1 MTDTAS
7 PADSAAI
14 RLRLYVVGNAPNSAA
29 AIRNLELVRERLDGE
44 RCEVEIVDL
53 SQTPARARDDG
64 ILVTPAL
71 VCLSPRRAL
80 VLGNLS
86 DTAAVLA
93 ALGR

>member
-1 MTDTAS
+1 MH
-7 PADSAAI
+7 
-14 RLRLYVVGNAPNSAA
+14 LRLYVAGNAPNSAA
-29 AIRNLELVRERLDGE
+29 AVRNLERVRQELGGP
-44 RCEVEIVDL
+44 CEVEVVDL
-53 SQTPARARDDG
+53 SRTPGRAREDG

>member
-1 MTDTAS
+1 MTGGPPPDAGMQ
-7 PADSAAI
+7 
-14 RLRLYVVGNAPNSAA
+14 LRLYVAGNAPNSVAA
-29 AIRNLELVRERLDGE
+29 VRNLQRVREALGE
-44 RCEVEIVDL
+44 CRVEIVDL
-53 SQTPARARDDG
+53 SQTPGRAREDG

-71 VCLSPRRAL
+71 VCLAPRRAL